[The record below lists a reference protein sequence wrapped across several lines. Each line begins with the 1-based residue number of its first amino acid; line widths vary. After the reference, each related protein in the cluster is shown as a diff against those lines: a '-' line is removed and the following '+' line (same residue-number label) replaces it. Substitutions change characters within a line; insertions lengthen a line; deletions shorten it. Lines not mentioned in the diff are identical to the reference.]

1 MAIHLLLCLKVVPW
15 MSAGMRVPKFVIS
28 QFAQHRCGTMFGKIL
43 KNGAFIDENREIL
56 NSTYFILIMLFKRI
70 HGVFRIQMAVVS
82 VAVIGSGP

>member
-1 MAIHLLLCLKVVPW
+1 
-15 MSAGMRVPKFVIS
+15 MSVGMHVPKFAIS

-43 KNGAFIDENREIL
+43 KNCAFIDENREIL

-70 HGVFRIQMAVVS
+70 RGVFRIQMALVS

>member
-15 MSAGMRVPKFVIS
+15 MSAGMRVPEFAFS

>member
-1 MAIHLLLCLKVVPW
+1 

>member
-1 MAIHLLLCLKVVPW
+1 
-15 MSAGMRVPKFVIS
+15 MRVPKFAFS

>member
-1 MAIHLLLCLKVVPW
+1 
-15 MSAGMRVPKFVIS
+15 MSAGMRVPKFAFS

-56 NSTYFILIMLFKRI
+56 NSTYFILIMLFKQI